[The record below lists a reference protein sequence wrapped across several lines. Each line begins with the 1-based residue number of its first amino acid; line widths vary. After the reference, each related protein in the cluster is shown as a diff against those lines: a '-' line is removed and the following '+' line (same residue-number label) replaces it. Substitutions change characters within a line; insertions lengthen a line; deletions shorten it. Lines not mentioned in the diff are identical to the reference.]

1 MILENLIAGQKKAAG
16 HQTIQ
21 GVNPVSKEKLSE
33 HFHVAIP
40 SEIEE
45 AAEAAHDAWKSF
57 RFSSGE
63 KRATFLEAIAEEIEA
78 CGDNLVERA
87 MEESGLPEGRI
98 RGERGRTCGQLR
110 LFAELVREGSWVQAR
125 IDEAIPDRKPLP
137 RADIRKALEAIGPV
151 AVFGASNFPLA
162 FSTAGGDTASAFA
175 AGCPVIV
182 KGHPSHP
189 GTHTLVSEA
198 ISRAVEKSEL
208 SKGVFSAVHGGIPA
222 SQALVTHPRIRAVGF
237 TGSLQGGKALMEL
250 ASKRPEPIPVY
261 AEMGSVNPLFIL
273 PSALKEDITKLA
285 SSLANSV
292 NLGAGQFC
300 TNPGLMVFQKSPELE
315 VLFEELSNAFLGLNP
330 QTMLNEG
337 IYKHF
342 KHTKSQILSEASVTT
357 IEAQDEEESW
367 NGYPAIGR
375 VGAAD
380 FIQNDTLHQEVF
392 GPFTLAIIC
401 ENQEEM
407 KAVAESIEGQLT
419 GTVMG
424 SEQEIEAA
432 TDLVSIIA
440 QKVGRI
446 IFNGVPTG
454 VEVSHAMHHGG
465 PFPASSN
472 GMYTSV
478 GTDAILRYARP
489 VCYQNAPDSILPDS
503 LKRSNPLG
511 IWRKVNGELTK
522 K

>member
-1 MILENLIAGQKKAAG
+1 MILENIIAGQKKAAG

-21 GVNPVSKEKLSE
+21 AVNPETQKKLE
-33 HFHVAIP
+33 EYFHVAIP

-45 AAEAAHDAWKSF
+45 AAEAAHEAWKSF

-63 KRATFLEAIAEEIEA
+63 QRAFFLEVIADEIEA
-78 CGDNLVERA
+78 LGDKLVHRA

-125 IDEAIPDRKPLP
+125 IDEALPERKPLP
-137 RADIRKALEAIGPV
+137 RTDIRKALEAIGPV

-189 GTHTLVSEA
+189 GTHTMVSEA
-198 ISRAVEKSEL
+198 IMRAVERSEF
-208 SKGVFSAVHGGIPA
+208 SKGIFSAVHGGIPA
-222 SQALVTHPRIRAVGF
+222 SQALVTHPRIKAVGF
-237 TGSLQGGKALMEL
+237 TGSLQGGKALMKL
-250 ASKRPEPIPVY
+250 TADRPEPIPIY

-273 PSALKEDITKLA
+273 PSALEGNLSNFAAT
-285 SSLANSV
+285 LANSV

-300 TNPGLMVFQKSPELE
+300 TNPGLMVFQESPELDD
-315 VLFEELSNAFLGLNP
+315 LLEELSNAFLGLSP

-342 KHTKSQILSEASVTT
+342 KHTKSQILSEATVTT
-357 IEAQDEEESW
+357 IEAQDEEDKW

-375 VGAAD
+375 VDAAD

-401 ENQEEM
+401 KNKEEM
-407 KAVAESIEGQLT
+407 EAVAVSLDGQLT
-419 GTVMG
+419 GTIMG
-424 SEQEIEAA
+424 SDQEIEASVN
-432 TDLVSIIA
+432 LVSLVA
-440 QKVGRI
+440 ERVGRV

-478 GTDAILRYARP
+478 GTDAIHRFARP
-489 VCYQNAPDSILPDS
+489 VCYQNAPDAILPDS

-511 IWRKVNGELTK
+511 IWRKINGELTK
-522 K
+522 S

>member
-1 MILENLIAGQKKAAG
+1 
-16 HQTIQ
+16 
-21 GVNPVSKEKLSE
+21 
-33 HFHVAIP
+33 
-40 SEIEE
+40 
-45 AAEAAHDAWKSF
+45 
-57 RFSSGE
+57 
-63 KRATFLEAIAEEIEA
+63 
-78 CGDNLVERA
+78 
-87 MEESGLPEGRI
+87 
-98 RGERGRTCGQLR
+98 
-110 LFAELVREGSWVQAR
+110 
-125 IDEAIPDRKPLP
+125 
-137 RADIRKALEAIGPV
+137 
-151 AVFGASNFPLA
+151 
-162 FSTAGGDTASAFA
+162 
-175 AGCPVIV
+175 
-182 KGHPSHP
+182 
-189 GTHTLVSEA
+189 LVSEA
-198 ISRAVEKSEL
+198 IARAVEKSEL
-208 SKGVFSAVHGGIPA
+208 PKGVFSAVHGGIPA
-222 SQALVTHPRIRAVGF
+222 SQALVTHPRIKAVGF

-250 ASKRPEPIPVY
+250 ASKRTEPIPVY

-273 PSALKEDITKLA
+273 PSALKDDISKLA
-285 SSLANSV
+285 TTLANSV

-300 TNPGLMVFQKSPELE
+300 TNPGLMVFQKSPELD
-315 VLFEELSNAFLGLNP
+315 VLLEELSSAFLGLNP

-375 VGAAD
+375 VDASD

-432 TDLVSIIA
+432 RGLVNIIA
-440 QKVGRI
+440 EKVGRI

-454 VEVSHAMHHGG
+454 VEVSHAMHHSG

-489 VCYQNAPDSILPDS
+489 VCYQNAPDSILPGS

-511 IWRKVNGELTK
+511 IWRKFNGELTK